1 MNINEFQAQIS
12 LGEDS
17 TRQFK
22 ADIRNAESLAS
33 ELAAFANSEGGTIY
47 LGVADDGGTPG
58 LDKADVARINQ
69 LISNA
74 ASHLV
79 KSPLTVRTENI
90 SLDNGRVVILLT
102 VPNGLDKPYFD
113 KNGVIWLKSGADKR
127 RVNSKEELDLVNIS
141 SDSSPNTDV
150 ASGKSRENVGK
161 TSGKRRESVGKDS
174 GYLQGKAFCYHPGV
188 SFTDWHYRAIG
199 TAKYSET
206 AARRIAAPNWRVKG
220 RPLGSFVI
228 IRFSE
233 GNTEKLLLGV

>member
-161 TSGKRRESVGKDS
+161 ASGKILDICREKPSVIIPELA
-174 GYLQGKAFCYHPGV
+174 LQ
-188 SFTDWHYRAIG
+188 IG
-199 TAKYSET
+199 ITERSVQRNIQKLRQDGLL
-206 AARRIAAPNWRVKG
+206 RRIG
-220 RPLGSFVI
+220 G
-228 IRFSE
+228 
-233 GNTEKLLLGV
+233 